1 MELEE
6 PDNETKELL
15 ESKTKKQKKYRTI
28 NLRLANKRRRVTE
41 KSDVAKWAP
50 SIIQNDITDLPGIKA
65 FIQTKFGVIPGEDT
79 QKILSLLSK
88 AKVSSGRVILSDNFA
103 EESLYF
109 YINFGRDPRRLF
121 TNDELYL
128 ALLYSLLYASGKLK
142 EDFYNEFL
150 DFMGN
155 ASIEKVYFGSN
166 IFAIKSPSKS
176 GFYQDF
182 ESDFAILGFDPD
194 DETDKKTLEQI
205 NMARSFFTFSY
216 KGKDYQAMGTLDK
229 CIICR
234 RGTKQDEIAAYIK
247 KSKVFSTGKKMDLK
261 LKEVKYSKKAYYV
274 NMKLK
279 PEDFC
284 PAFLHTGQ
292 DINVFTV
299 FKMKFDLNSLF
310 ETMDRIY
317 QKNKGFKF
325 FRNSC
330 YWDNMD
336 TWYDFL
342 SIYALTS
349 KIVSKEDKGVLI
361 NYVNLYH
368 NIKPILVY
376 WKEIQL
382 KYQKILHEFYNS
394 FSNTINYDKLKNLK
408 DKIWK
413 YIGDKNELMSGY
425 EYADVYQFV
434 TATKTFSMMINHQ
447 FEDKVFQLADAIYYV
462 LQQLTTAGDLGTIID
477 NLKRIGQS
485 IYFLSYS
492 RSNDPVF
499 PFVVSP
505 GAFLGNLKGGLE
517 GRDPLAE
524 LIKDYLERENRIKV
538 TNADRDQ
545 IVFDTVKNIDGLRK
559 TVIEANVLN
568 YIAQHGI
575 SISSD
580 NLKALYTILYELVVA
595 NKEVCD
601 QLDALIIKCKLQNA
615 NVKQINFEPDIMH
628 EKIISFIR
636 NLQSNMLA
644 NQNEKN
650 NLQILANNILNQVSE
665 SNVSGT
671 KLLPSAEDVKKKVIT
686 DGDVENE
693 EEINGPKVED
703 TPKESSSVPQITSG
717 VTSGVTPGNI
727 NMANVSGVQTNQS
740 PEFPQLNQGKL
751 PTFGPPE
758 NLAMSFMK
766 NMIPQIVNPASAAE
780 AQKNF
785 QDIIRTVQQ
794 NSQRT
799 TTVQGTTPGGQGGIT
814 PGGEGGTTPA
824 TVTIT
829 PSPANPPRRSNIVK
843 KNDQIKNQKLKQK
856 QKQPSQLELLYKKYD
871 NDEKEANRLLNKIN
885 NINIYDRDNNDTYSS
900 GSFIEKDIKKD
911 KSAKTESLIDEFYNH
926 NKKEEASTFNLA
938 GMVLDRKSINKL
950 ANFYVS
956 LANFLNT
963 LGFNFKVN
971 APNGPYNKMMFLHR
985 NMPFSNQLIN
995 SLSYNIKGFPDI
1007 KKIKNW
1013 LAGLD
1018 DKRYVFYNMTKNLT
1032 VPETRKSTIRE
1043 LVSSDM
1049 KKWPNYRSP
1058 REAREE
1064 YIDYSKVG
1072 MSIGESEGSGESL
1085 DKNDSKYNLMN
1096 K

>member
-1 MELEE
+1 M
-6 PDNETKELL
+6 
-15 ESKTKKQKKYRTI
+15 
-28 NLRLANKRRRVTE
+28 
-41 KSDVAKWAP
+41 
-50 SIIQNDITDLPGIKA
+50 
-65 FIQTKFGVIPGEDT
+65 
-79 QKILSLLSK
+79 
-88 AKVSSGRVILSDNFA
+88 
-103 EESLYF
+103 
-109 YINFGRDPRRLF
+109 
-121 TNDELYL
+121 
-128 ALLYSLLYASGKLK
+128 
-142 EDFYNEFL
+142 
-150 DFMGN
+150 
-155 ASIEKVYFGSN
+155 
-166 IFAIKSPSKS
+166 
-176 GFYQDF
+176 
-182 ESDFAILGFDPD
+182 
-194 DETDKKTLEQI
+194 
-205 NMARSFFTFSY
+205 
-216 KGKDYQAMGTLDK
+216 
-229 CIICR
+229 
-234 RGTKQDEIAAYIK
+234 
-247 KSKVFSTGKKMDLK
+247 
-261 LKEVKYSKKAYYV
+261 
-274 NMKLK
+274 
-279 PEDFC
+279 
-284 PAFLHTGQ
+284 
-292 DINVFTV
+292 
-299 FKMKFDLNSLF
+299 
-310 ETMDRIY
+310 
-317 QKNKGFKF
+317 
-325 FRNSC
+325 
-330 YWDNMD
+330 
-336 TWYDFL
+336 
-342 SIYALTS
+342 
-349 KIVSKEDKGVLI
+349 
-361 NYVNLYH
+361 
-368 NIKPILVY
+368 
-376 WKEIQL
+376 
-382 KYQKILHEFYNS
+382 
-394 FSNTINYDKLKNLK
+394 
-408 DKIWK
+408 
-413 YIGDKNELMSGY
+413 
-425 EYADVYQFV
+425 
-434 TATKTFSMMINHQ
+434 
-447 FEDKVFQLADAIYYV
+447 
-462 LQQLTTAGDLGTIID
+462 
-477 NLKRIGQS
+477 
-485 IYFLSYS
+485 
-492 RSNDPVF
+492 
-499 PFVVSP
+499 
-505 GAFLGNLKGGLE
+505 
-517 GRDPLAE
+517 
-524 LIKDYLERENRIKV
+524 
-538 TNADRDQ
+538 
-545 IVFDTVKNIDGLRK
+545 
-559 TVIEANVLN
+559 
-568 YIAQHGI
+568 
-575 SISSD
+575 
-580 NLKALYTILYELVVA
+580 
-595 NKEVCD
+595 
-601 QLDALIIKCKLQNA
+601 
-615 NVKQINFEPDIMH
+615 
-628 EKIISFIR
+628 
-636 NLQSNMLA
+636 
-644 NQNEKN
+644 
-650 NLQILANNILNQVSE
+650 ANNILNQVSE

-703 TPKESSSVPQITSG
+703 TPKESSSVPQI
-717 VTSGVTPGNI
+717 TSGVTPGNI